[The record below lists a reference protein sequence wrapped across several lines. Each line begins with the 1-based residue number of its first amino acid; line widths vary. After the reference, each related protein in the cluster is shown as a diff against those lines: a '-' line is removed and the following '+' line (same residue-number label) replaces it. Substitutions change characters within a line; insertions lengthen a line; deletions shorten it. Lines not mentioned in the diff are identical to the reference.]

1 MAFDGST
8 IQPDETLKAK
18 IAEAVRKAFADRA
31 AGIRPAFLVGVTS
44 FEGLGDSVRL
54 ANEHRLRGEDR

>member
-1 MAFDGST
+1 MADGST
-8 IQPDETLKAK
+8 HPANAAKAL

-31 AGIRPAFLVGVTS
+31 AGIRPAFLTGVTS

-54 ANEHRLRGEDR
+54 ANEHRLRSEDR